1 MRHYILINFYL
12 FFLQKCNFDHS
23 ELPKNSVL
31 ERIWNMQRLSYVNTN
46 YIYNVYSNFT
56 SLLNDDMIYSDLIK
70 LNKTRIVF
78 HASLGNPMV
87 GIFSYTNIQK
97 KEFLLNN
104 TWMLIFFYSE
114 CNPEN
119 RNHKGNR
126 LSNVS

>member
-1 MRHYILINFYL
+1 
-12 FFLQKCNFDHS
+12 
-23 ELPKNSVL
+23 
-31 ERIWNMQRLSYVNTN
+31 
-46 YIYNVYSNFT
+46 
-56 SLLNDDMIYSDLIK
+56 MIYSDLIK
-70 LNKTRIVF
+70 LNKTRNVF

-87 GIFSYTNIQK
+87 DIFSYTNIQK